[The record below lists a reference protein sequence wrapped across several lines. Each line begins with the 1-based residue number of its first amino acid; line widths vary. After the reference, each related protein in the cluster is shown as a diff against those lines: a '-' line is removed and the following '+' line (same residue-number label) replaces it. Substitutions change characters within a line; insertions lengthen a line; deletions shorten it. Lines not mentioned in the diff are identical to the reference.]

1 MNKHLGIAAFA
12 LGAAAVGWVASGYAG
27 NNLPAL
33 AMTLA
38 IGVVY
43 LLGGLELR
51 RFHQATAGLQQGLQG
66 LTAPP
71 PDLSAWLAQVPA
83 PLRNAVRLRVEGERQ
98 GLPGPAMTPYLVGLL
113 VLLGMLGTFIGMV
126 VTLHGAVQALEST
139 ADLATIRAALAAP
152 VKGLGLAFGTSV
164 AGVAASAM
172 LGLVSALCRRER
184 LQAGQ
189 LLDGCIATH
198 LRGFTL
204 AHQRE
209 QTLQTLQQQAQA
221 LPAVAQTLQAVAAQM
236 ERHSQALHT
245 QLLAGQDRFHHGAQT
260 AFEALAASVD
270 QTLQRSLSDSAR
282 AAGAA
287 LQPAVQAAM
296 AGIAQETAQFQQH
309 LAGSVQGQLDAVTAR
324 LDGAVAA
331 VAGGWRDTLAQQQD
345 HGREQAATLQAA
357 LAAVVQ
363 RIEAQAGTL
372 LQTVDRSQAAL
383 LAEVAAAERQR
394 VADTA
399 AAERQRLAETTA
411 REQQRLA
418 DAAAADQQRL
428 AAWTQSLD
436 AVTATLQQGWQQA
449 GAQQLAQQRQICAT
463 LEQTAQA
470 VQAGAEAH
478 ARSTIA
484 EMARLI
490 DAASEAPRAAA
501 AVVGQLRQQ
510 LSDSMVRDTALLDER
525 ARLLETL
532 STLLD
537 AVNHG
542 AREQRAAIDTLVAG
556 SATLLQQA
564 GERFTGAIA
573 AETTTMAA
581 AAAQLTGSA
590 VDMASLGEAFGVAV
604 QQFGTS
610 SQALTAQ
617 LQRIEA
623 ALDKSGA
630 RSDEQLAYYVAQ
642 AREII
647 ELSISSQKQIVD
659 DLQQIARRPAPLAD
673 AVA

>member
-1 MNKHLGIAAFA
+1 M
-12 LGAAAVGWVASGYAG
+12 
-27 NNLPAL
+27 
-33 AMTLA
+33 
-38 IGVVY
+38 
-43 LLGGLELR
+43 
-51 RFHQATAGLQQGLQG
+51 
-66 LTAPP
+66 
-71 PDLSAWLAQVPA
+71 
-83 PLRNAVRLRVEGERQ
+83 
-98 GLPGPAMTPYLVGLL
+98 
-113 VLLGMLGTFIGMV
+113 
-126 VTLHGAVQALEST
+126 
-139 ADLATIRAALAAP
+139 
-152 VKGLGLAFGTSV
+152 
-164 AGVAASAM
+164 
-172 LGLVSALCRRER
+172 
-184 LQAGQ
+184 
-189 LLDGCIATH
+189 
-198 LRGFTL
+198 
-204 AHQRE
+204 
-209 QTLQTLQQQAQA
+209 
-221 LPAVAQTLQAVAAQM
+221 
-236 ERHSQALHT
+236 
-245 QLLAGQDRFHHGAQT
+245 
-260 AFEALAASVD
+260 
-270 QTLQRSLSDSAR
+270 
-282 AAGAA
+282 
-287 LQPAVQAAM
+287 
-296 AGIAQETAQFQQH
+296 
-309 LAGSVQGQLDAVTAR
+309 
-324 LDGAVAA
+324 
-331 VAGGWRDTLAQQQD
+331 
-345 HGREQAATLQAA
+345 
-357 LAAVVQ
+357 
-363 RIEAQAGTL
+363 
-372 LQTVDRSQAAL
+372 
-383 LAEVAAAERQR
+383 
-394 VADTA
+394 
-399 AAERQRLAETTA
+399 
-411 REQQRLA
+411 
-418 DAAAADQQRL
+418 
-428 AAWTQSLD
+428 
-436 AVTATLQQGWQQA
+436 
-449 GAQQLAQQRQICAT
+449 
-463 LEQTAQA
+463 
-470 VQAGAEAH
+470 QAGAEAH

>member
-27 NNLPAL
+27 NNLLAL

-38 IGVVY
+38 IGLVY

-51 RFHQATAGLQQGLQG
+51 RFHQATAGLQQALQG

-245 QLLAGQDRFHHGAQT
+245 QLLAGQDRFHHGAQA

-418 DAAAADQQRL
+418 DAAAAEQQRL